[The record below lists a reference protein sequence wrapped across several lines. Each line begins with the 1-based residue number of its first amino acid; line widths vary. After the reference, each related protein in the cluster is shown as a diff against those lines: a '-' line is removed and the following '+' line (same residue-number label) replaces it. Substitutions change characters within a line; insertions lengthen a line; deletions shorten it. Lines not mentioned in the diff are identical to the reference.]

1 MPLIY
6 RSMRADGGKPV
17 VECSATALGVRVPPS
32 ERADLPVDSDGTVCP
47 KTGGMSVAPAWR
59 YLPLWRISRRLR
71 GKVEGATGRLDVF
84 CWRMGS
90 GPFVPERVATG
101 LLLRLDSE
109 KHGIVEPDGPMQLSE
124 YQGALSATRDQ
135 WVVDEE

>member
-1 MPLIY
+1 
-6 RSMRADGGKPV
+6 
-17 VECSATALGVRVPPS
+17 
-32 ERADLPVDSDGTVCP
+32 
-47 KTGGMSVAPAWR
+47 
-59 YLPLWRISRRLR
+59 
-71 GKVEGATGRLDVF
+71 
-84 CWRMGS
+84 MGS